1 LWKKA
6 ARAARSWSAVDGEIV
21 AVVSGG
27 GVVGAWCRIADCG
40 VAWCVGNLFD
50 GLSLLS
56 LGSCWVWGGA
66 RAAGYGVGREA
77 SRCIACRAVVVAASG
92 VRAATGQGWKCG
104 PASSR
109 RGRRGV
115 PWRRGC
121 IVPRMLC
128 SCGCA
133 CVLVTRRHR
142 WSSVCRRCLPRHP
155 GQAPGGR
162 RLSCVRVA
170 RSRSSRSSLCAT
182 PRRRKALQI
191 RVTLAGA
198 CPSRI
203 RRAPI
208 SMCEGVL
215 VAWSLVACCR

>member
-1 LWKKA
+1 M
-6 ARAARSWSAVDGEIV
+6 
-21 AVVSGG
+21 
-27 GVVGAWCRIADCG
+27 GAWCRIVDCG
-40 VAWCVGNLFD
+40 VTWCVGNLFE

-109 RGRRGV
+109 LGRRGV
-115 PWRRGC
+115 PWRLGC
-121 IVPRMLC
+121 MVPRMLG
-128 SCGCA
+128 SCVCA
-133 CVLVTRRHR
+133 CALVTRRHL
-142 WSSVCRRCLPRHP
+142 WSFVCGRCLPRHA
-155 GQAPGGR
+155 GHAPGGR
-162 RLSCVRVA
+162 RLACGRVVGV
-170 RSRSSRSSLCAT
+170 RSSRSSLCAT
-182 PRRRKALQI
+182 PSRLKALQM

-198 CPSRI
+198 CPSRT

-208 SMCEGVL
+208 SMCEGVP
-215 VAWSLVACCR
+215 VSWSLVVSCR